1 MYIPKHSVG
10 LSATVL
16 AENSKITLSKA
27 SAMKTL
33 SNIGDA
39 YLFYL

>member
-1 MYIPKHSVG
+1 MHIPLYNKS

-16 AENSKITLSKA
+16 AENSKIKLSKE
-27 SAMKTL
+27 SVTKTFRNL
-33 SNIGDA
+33 EHA